1 MNSIVCLKE
10 VPDTET
16 RIEVRDGK
24 VVEEGIQYV
33 VNPYD
38 EFALEEAL
46 KWQEAHGGKVTLVS
60 LGPERARESILK
72 GLAMGADEVYHLSDE
87 AFLGGD
93 AYATA
98 KALAAAISKLGEY
111 DVIFCGKQAVDDDN
125 AAVGIMLAEM
135 LDLPHV
141 SVVSKLEI
149 AEDGK
154 SRPGRAGHRGRQG
167 GGRTAA
173 AGGHHRP
180 EGAERAALPVV
191 PRHPPGAQQALHPV
205 DAWPMWAWRPA
216 RWALP
221 APSWRSSRCCRHR
234 SGPRSHRRWRA
245 GRSGQRGRAPA
256 ARRSK
261 GHLGGESWETTFW
274 SLRNSETAS

>member
-16 RIEVRDGK
+16 RIEVRGGK
-24 VVEEGIQYV
+24 IVEEGIQYV

-46 KWQEAHGGKVTLVS
+46 RWQEAHGGKVTLIS

-72 GLAMGADEVYHLSDE
+72 GLAMGADEVYHLSDP

-98 KALAAAISKLGEY
+98 QALAAAIRKLGEY

-125 AAVGIMLAEM
+125 AAVGAMLAEM

-141 SVVSKLEI
+141 SVVTRLELAADGRSVR
-149 AEDGK
+149 AE
-154 SRPGRAGHRGRQG
+154 REIE
-167 GGRTAA
+167 GGREVVETPLPAVLTAQKGLNEPRYPSFKGIRQARSKPFTTWTPGDVGLDPGTVGA
-173 AGGHHRP
+173 AGARLETIEILPPP
-180 EGAERAALPVV
+180 E
-191 PRHPPGAQQALHPV
+191 
-205 DAWPMWAWRPA
+205 RPA
-216 RWALP
+216 
-221 APSWRSSRCCRHR
+221 
-234 SGPRSHRRWRA
+234 
-245 GRSGQRGRAPA
+245 GRIVPGEPEEA
-256 ARRSK
+256 AREVVR
-261 GHLGGESWETTFW
+261 L
-274 SLRNSETAS
+274 LREEARVI

>member
-24 VVEEGIQYV
+24 VAEEGIQYV

-46 KWQEAHGGKVTLVS
+46 KRQEQYGGKVTLIS

-93 AYATA
+93 AFATA
-98 KALAAAISKLGEY
+98 KALAAAIKKVGEY
-111 DVIFCGKQAVDDDN
+111 DAIFCGKQAVDEDN
-125 AAVGIMLAEM
+125 AAVGIMLAEL

-149 AEDGK
+149 AEAGNCGK
-154 SRPGRAGHRGRQG
+154 AERDIEGGKEVVEFPLPAVITAQKGLNEPRYPSFRGIRQARRKPFTQWAVADLGLEAGEVGAAGARLEVVEVMPPPERPPGRIIEGEPAE
-167 GGRTAA
+167 AA
-173 AGGHHRP
+173 K
-180 EGAERAALPVV
+180 EVV
-191 PRHPPGAQQALHPV
+191 RL
-205 DAWPMWAWRPA
+205 
-216 RWALP
+216 
-221 APSWRSSRCCRHR
+221 
-234 SGPRSHRRWRA
+234 
-245 GRSGQRGRAPA
+245 
-256 ARRSK
+256 
-261 GHLGGESWETTFW
+261 
-274 SLRNSETAS
+274 LREEAKVI

>member
-33 VNPYD
+33 INPYD

-46 KWQEAHGGKVTLVS
+46 KWQEQYGGKVTLVS

-98 KALAAAISKLGEY
+98 KALAAAIEKLGAY
-111 DVIFCGKQAVDDDN
+111 DVVFCGKQAVDEDN
-125 AAVGIMLAEM
+125 ASVGIMLAEL

-149 AEDGK
+149 AQEGNCATAERDVEGGK
-154 SRPGRAGHRGRQG
+154 EVVEMPLPAVITAQKGLNEPRYPSFRGIRQARRKPFTQWTVADVGLDAGEVGVAGAKVEVVEVAPPPERPPGRIVEGEPAE
-167 GGRTAA
+167 AA
-173 AGGHHRP
+173 K
-180 EGAERAALPVV
+180 EVV
-191 PRHPPGAQQALHPV
+191 RL
-205 DAWPMWAWRPA
+205 
-216 RWALP
+216 
-221 APSWRSSRCCRHR
+221 
-234 SGPRSHRRWRA
+234 
-245 GRSGQRGRAPA
+245 
-256 ARRSK
+256 
-261 GHLGGESWETTFW
+261 
-274 SLRNSETAS
+274 LREEAKVI

>member
-16 RIEVRDGK
+16 RIEVRSGK

-46 KWQEAHGGKVTLVS
+46 RWQEQQGGKVILVT

-72 GLAMGADEVYHLSDE
+72 GLAMGADEVYHLAD
-87 AFLGGD
+87 AGFLGGD

-98 KALAAAISKLGEY
+98 RALAAAIARLGDY
-111 DVIFCGKQAVDDDN
+111 DVIFCGKQAVDQDN

-135 LDLPHV
+135 LNLPHV

-149 AEDGK
+149 DAEA
-154 SRPGRAGHRGRQG
+154 RTARAERDIE
-167 GGRTAA
+167 GGREIIELSLPAVITAQKGLNEPRYPSFRGIRQA
-173 AGGHHRP
+173 RSKPFNLWSLADVGLSADEAGVAGAKLTIVEVLPPP
-180 EGAERAALPVV
+180 E
-191 PRHPPGAQQALHPV
+191 
-205 DAWPMWAWRPA
+205 RPA
-216 RWALP
+216 GRIISGEP
-221 APSWRSSRCCRHR
+221 ADT
-234 SGPRSHRRWRA
+234 
-245 GRSGQRGRAPA
+245 
-256 ARRSK
+256 AREVAR
-261 GHLGGESWETTFW
+261 L
-274 SLRNSETAS
+274 LREEAKVI

>member
-16 RIEVRDGK
+16 RIVVRDGK

-46 KWQEAHGGKVTLVS
+46 KWQEEHGGKVTIVS

-72 GLAMGADEVYHLSDE
+72 GLAMGADEVYQLCDP

-98 KALAAAISKLGEY
+98 RALAAAIGKLGDY
-111 DVIFCGKQAVDDDN
+111 DVIFCGKQAVDEDD
-125 AAVGIMLAEM
+125 AAVGVMIAEL

-141 SVVSKLEI
+141 SVVTDLQIDAGAGTARAEREIEGGKEVVETSLPAVITAQKGLNEPRYPSFRGIRQARSKPFTQWSAADVGLEAGDVGSAGTKAEVLEI
-149 AEDGK
+149 L
-154 SRPGRAGHRGRQG
+154 PP
-167 GGRTAA
+167 
-173 AGGHHRP
+173 P
-180 EGAERAALPVV
+180 E
-191 PRHPPGAQQALHPV
+191 
-205 DAWPMWAWRPA
+205 RPA
-216 RWALP
+216 GRIIAGEP
-221 APSWRSSRCCRHR
+221 AE
-234 SGPRSHRRWRA
+234 
-245 GRSGQRGRAPA
+245 A
-256 ARRSK
+256 AREVVR
-261 GHLGGESWETTFW
+261 L
-274 SLRNSETAS
+274 LREEAKVI

>member
-16 RIEVRDGK
+16 RIQVREGA

-38 EFALEEAL
+38 EYALEEAL
-46 KWQEAHGGKVTLVS
+46 TWQEKLGGKVTMVS

-98 KALAAAISKLGEY
+98 KALAAAIKTLGEY
-111 DVIFCGKQAVDDDN
+111 DAVFCGKQAVDDDS
-125 AAVGIMLAEM
+125 AAVGIMLAEL

-149 AEDGK
+149 DAEAKTARAERDIEGGK
-154 SRPGRAGHRGRQG
+154 EVVETPLPAVITAQKGLNEPRYPSFRGIRQARRKPFNTWAPGDVGLDAGEVGAAAARLEVIEVTPPPERPPGRIVEGEPAE
-167 GGRTAA
+167 AA
-173 AGGHHRP
+173 KK
-180 EGAERAALPVV
+180 VV
-191 PRHPPGAQQALHPV
+191 
-205 DAWPMWAWRPA
+205 
-216 RWALP
+216 
-221 APSWRSSRCCRHR
+221 
-234 SGPRSHRRWRA
+234 
-245 GRSGQRGRAPA
+245 
-256 ARRSK
+256 
-261 GHLGGESWETTFW
+261 HL
-274 SLRNSETAS
+274 LRDEAKVI

>member
-16 RIEVRDGK
+16 RIQIRDGK
-24 VVEEGIQYV
+24 VTEEGIQYV

-46 KWQEAHGGKVTLVS
+46 RWQEELGGQVTLVS
-60 LGPERARESILK
+60 LGLERSRESILK

-98 KALAAAISKLGEY
+98 KALAAAIQKLEGF
-111 DVIFCGKQAVDDDN
+111 DAVFCGKQAVDDDN

-149 AEDGK
+149 AGDAK
-154 SRPGRAGHRGRQG
+154 SGRAERDIEGGREVVEFPLPAVITAQKGLNEPRYPSFRGIRQARQKPFNQWTAADVGLEASDAGAAGAKLEVVEVLPPPERPPGRIIAGEPGE
-167 GGRTAA
+167 AA
-173 AGGHHRP
+173 K
-180 EGAERAALPVV
+180 EVV
-191 PRHPPGAQQALHPV
+191 RL
-205 DAWPMWAWRPA
+205 
-216 RWALP
+216 
-221 APSWRSSRCCRHR
+221 
-234 SGPRSHRRWRA
+234 
-245 GRSGQRGRAPA
+245 
-256 ARRSK
+256 
-261 GHLGGESWETTFW
+261 
-274 SLRNSETAS
+274 LREEAKVI

>member
-16 RIEVRDGK
+16 RIQVQDGQ

-46 KWQEAHGGKVTLVS
+46 KWQEEEGGKVTLVS

-72 GLAMGADEVYHLSDE
+72 GLAMGADEVYHLSDP

-98 KALAAAISKLGEY
+98 RALAAAIERLGEY
-111 DVIFCGKQAVDDDN
+111 DVIFCGKQAVDEDN
-125 AAVGIMLAEM
+125 AAVGIMVAEL

-141 SVVSKLEI
+141 SVVSELTLDAGNGAGQAKRDIEGGKEVVEFPLPAVITTQKGLNEPRYPSFRGIRQARKKPFNEWTVGDVGLEAGEVGTAGAKVQI
-149 AEDGK
+149 VEVTPPPE
-154 SRPGRAGHRGRQG
+154 RPPGRIVEGE
-167 GGRTAA
+167 
-173 AGGHHRP
+173 P
-180 EGAERAALPVV
+180 EE
-191 PRHPPGAQQALHPV
+191 
-205 DAWPMWAWRPA
+205 
-216 RWALP
+216 
-221 APSWRSSRCCRHR
+221 
-234 SGPRSHRRWRA
+234 
-245 GRSGQRGRAPA
+245 A
-256 ARRSK
+256 AREVV
-261 GHLGGESWETTFW
+261 HL
-274 SLRNSETAS
+274 LRDEAKVI

>member
-16 RIEVRDGK
+16 RIEVRAGA

-38 EFALEEAL
+38 EYALEEAL
-46 KWQEAHGGKVTLVS
+46 MWQEKLGGKVTLVS

-98 KALAAAISKLGEY
+98 KALAAAIEKLGEF
-111 DVIFCGKQAVDDDN
+111 DAVFCGKQAVDEDN
-125 AAVGIMLAEM
+125 VSVGVMLAEM

-149 AEDGK
+149 ADDATCAKAERDIEGGK
-154 SRPGRAGHRGRQG
+154 EILEVPLPAVITAQKGLNEPRYPSFRGIRQARSKPFTQWAPADVGLDAGEVGAAGAKLEVIEILPPPERPPGRIVPGEPAE
-167 GGRTAA
+167 AA
-173 AGGHHRP
+173 K
-180 EGAERAALPVV
+180 EVV
-191 PRHPPGAQQALHPV
+191 RL
-205 DAWPMWAWRPA
+205 
-216 RWALP
+216 
-221 APSWRSSRCCRHR
+221 
-234 SGPRSHRRWRA
+234 
-245 GRSGQRGRAPA
+245 
-256 ARRSK
+256 
-261 GHLGGESWETTFW
+261 
-274 SLRNSETAS
+274 LREEAKVI

>member
-24 VVEEGIQYV
+24 VVQEGIQYV

-46 KWQEAHGGKVTLVS
+46 KWQEEVGGKVTLVS

-98 KALAAAISKLGEY
+98 KALAAAIAKLGDY
-111 DVIFCGKQAVDDDN
+111 DVIFCGKQAVDEDN
-125 AAVGIMLAEM
+125 HAVGVMLAEL

-141 SVVSKLEI
+141 TVVSKLTI
-149 AEDGK
+149 SDGSTARAERDIEGGREVIELSLPAVITAQK
-154 SRPGRAGHRGRQG
+154 GLNEPRYPSFRGFRQARTKPFTQWTVADVGLETSEVGLAGTKVEVIEVLPPPMRPPGRIVPGEPAE
-167 GGRTAA
+167 AA
-173 AGGHHRP
+173 K
-180 EGAERAALPVV
+180 EVV
-191 PRHPPGAQQALHPV
+191 RL
-205 DAWPMWAWRPA
+205 
-216 RWALP
+216 
-221 APSWRSSRCCRHR
+221 
-234 SGPRSHRRWRA
+234 
-245 GRSGQRGRAPA
+245 
-256 ARRSK
+256 
-261 GHLGGESWETTFW
+261 
-274 SLRNSETAS
+274 LREEAKVI

>member
-16 RIEVRDGK
+16 RIEIRDGK

-46 KWQEAHGGKVTLVS
+46 KWQEEAGGKVTLVS

-72 GLAMGADEVYHLSDE
+72 GLAMGADEVYHLSAE
-87 AFLGGD
+87 AFQNGD

-111 DVIFCGKQAVDDDN
+111 DAIFCGRQAVDDDN
-125 AAVGIMLAEM
+125 AAVGIMLAQL

-149 AEDGK
+149 DIENKSARARRDIEGGQEVVELPLPAVITAQKGLNEPRYPSFRGIRQARQKPFIQWGVEDVGLD
-154 SRPGRAGHRGRQG
+154 AGEVGASG
-167 GGRTAA
+167 SKLEIVDVLPP
-173 AGGHHRP
+173 P
-180 EGAERAALPVV
+180 E
-191 PRHPPGAQQALHPV
+191 
-205 DAWPMWAWRPA
+205 RPA
-216 RWALP
+216 
-221 APSWRSSRCCRHR
+221 
-234 SGPRSHRRWRA
+234 
-245 GRSGQRGRAPA
+245 GRIIEGEPDEA
-256 ARRSK
+256 ARK
-261 GHLGGESWETTFW
+261 VVHL
-274 SLRNSETAS
+274 LRDEAKAI